1 VLGAFLA
8 AMLYDT
14 VGPALLPTLQPGQFQ
29 STLELKTSFPRPAR
43 PGRLHGRGR
52 VVHRHGD
59 LAFLEAELADSDGV
73 VLTTATATARIIP
86 LSAARAEA

>member
-1 VLGAFLA
+1 
-8 AMLYDT
+8 MLYDT
-14 VGPALLPTLQPGQFQ
+14 VGPALLATLQPGQFQ
-29 STLELKTSFPRPAR
+29 ATLELKTSFLRPAR

-73 VLTTATATARIIP
+73 VLTTATATAPVIP
-86 LSAARAEA
+86 LSAAQAEA